1 MSIKIL
7 NLTKTIDDRLL
18 LHDISYDFLDNNFYV
33 IKGDNGVGKTTLLY
47 ILALLDNS
55 YSGKIFINGND
66 IKELKVKD
74 IKALRRKYISL
85 LFSKGNLISY
95 LTVKE
100 NRTLFLNKNGSL
112 LLNKNIDDT
121 QNSSTLSGGEEI
133 LVALE
138 RELSLNKK
146 IILLDEVT
154 ASLDDLNLKNLMDI
168 LTNLSETHLIILV
181 SHDPRTYTYGTLLEM
196 KNGKLI

>member
-18 LHDISYDFLDNNFYV
+18 LNDISYEFLDNNFYV

-47 ILALLDNS
+47 ILALLDDSFKGEIILEGMNINS
-55 YSGKIFINGND
+55 LKYKEIN
-66 IKELKVKD
+66 L
-74 IKALRRKYISL
+74 LRRKYISL

-100 NRTLFLNKNGSL
+100 NRNLFLDNNEPL
-112 LLNKNIDDT
+112 VLNKNIDDT
-121 QNSSTLSGGEEI
+121 QNSTTLSGGEEI

>member
-18 LHDISYDFLDNNFYV
+18 LNDISYDFLDNNFYV

-100 NRTLFLNKNGSL
+100 NRNLFLNKNESL

>member
-7 NLTKTIDDRLL
+7 NLAKNIDDRLL
-18 LHDISYDFLDNNFYV
+18 LNDISYEFLDNNFYV
-33 IKGDNGVGKTTLLY
+33 IKGDNGVGKTTFLY

-55 YSGKIFINGND
+55 YSGRILIDGND
-66 IKELKVKD
+66 IKRLKKKD
-74 IKALRRKYISL
+74 IKALRRNNISL

-100 NRTLFLNKNGSL
+100 NRTLFLNKNEPL
-112 LLNKNIDDT
+112 ILNNNINDA
-121 QNSSTLSGGEEI
+121 QNSNTLSGGEEI

-146 IILLDEVT
+146 TILLDEVT
-154 ASLDDLNLKNLMDI
+154 ASLDDSNLEILMSI
-168 LTNLSETHLIILV
+168 LTKLSKTHLIILV

-196 KNGKLI
+196 KNGKLQ

>member
-18 LHDISYDFLDNNFYV
+18 LNDISYDFLDNNFYV

-74 IKALRRKYISL
+74 IKTLRRKYISL

-100 NRTLFLNKNGSL
+100 NRNLFLNKNESL

-154 ASLDDLNLKNLMDI
+154 ASLDDSNLKNLMDI
-168 LTNLSETHLIILV
+168 LTKLSETHLIILV

-196 KNGKLI
+196 KNGKLY

>member
-18 LHDISYDFLDNNFYV
+18 LNDISYDFLDNNFYV